1 MSHKRLK
8 ARYWHTWKKISGH
21 AKFWFQKTAKKLLNK
36 YKDTILTGRGTAS
49 PCELYQLFEGTCCP
63 YRQGFKVH
71 DLLTQ
76 HHIPKLLKSL
86 IKWLWKP
93 PNSQQNIYTWIC
105 MGEAEFYVRVCIHF
119 LYSFDIV
126 IKSSPSMVQDFTSK
140 RNYFVILLH
149 WEQSHLYQNLSTT
162 SNNIPRDAS

>member
-1 MSHKRLK
+1 MKNVCRNYKYTLNQTTDSEVTMSHKRLK

-119 LYSFDIV
+119 LYSFDI
-126 IKSSPSMVQDFTSK
+126 KSSKVHHQWCKTSPL
-140 RNYFVILLH
+140 RETIL
-149 WEQSHLYQNLSTT
+149 
-162 SNNIPRDAS
+162 